1 MTQHTLAESPVLQST
16 TKSKKK
22 KYWQGVAFSTDD
34 GCFCQKRWWQ
44 EGSKVQESTPTQVF
58 GKNIGK
64 SNETTPEEQAVL
76 KLKSMVNKQRDK
88 AYSEDGSTAHVR
100 TLPML
105 AHKYNDH
112 RHKIIFPCYV
122 QPKLDGF
129 RLLQQDGDAWT
140 RKSKDLPE
148 KCIGHLLWDTGGM
161 IVDGE
166 LVLPST
172 VEGVRTSLQ
181 QTAAAAKKF
190 DHIRSP
196 KLVHWVYD
204 QISDEPFGDRI
215 MDLAAR
221 LDYAHSQGFVAQ
233 VQLVVTE
240 QVANHDEIQIF
251 YEKCIDMGF
260 EGIMVR
266 HSKQG
271 YTIKH
276 RVDHL
281 LKLKPF
287 DDAEFKI
294 IEVYEG
300 EGGHKGLAIFKCDA
314 GNGNGSTVSAVPKGT
329 HAYRARLWRDREK
342 YIGTWLTIKYQYL
355 SDENIPVFT
364 TGLGI
369 REDL

>member
-1 MTQHTLAESPVLQST
+1 MTQRTLAESPVLQST

-22 KYWQGVAFSTDD
+22 KYWQGVAFSTDE

-44 EGSKVQESTPTQVF
+44 EGSKRQESAPTQVF
-58 GKNIGK
+58 GKNIGRT
-64 SNETTPEEQAVL
+64 NETTPEEQAVL
-76 KLKSMVNKQRDK
+76 KLKSMISKQRDK
-88 AYSEDGSTAHVR
+88 SYSEDGSATHIHA
-100 TLPML
+100 LPML

-129 RLLQQDGDAWT
+129 RLLQQNGDAWT
-140 RKSKDLPE
+140 RKSKDLPNE
-148 KCIGHLLWDTGGM
+148 CIKHLLWDTGGL

-166 LVLPST
+166 LVLPSM
-172 VEGVRTSLQ
+172 VDGERTSLQ
-181 QTAAAAKKF
+181 QIAAAAKKF
-190 DHIRSP
+190 DHVRSP

-204 QISDEPFGDRI
+204 LISDEPFSKRI
-215 MDLAAR
+215 AELQRR
-221 LDYAHSQGFVAQ
+221 LHDVHTRGFAAQ

-240 QVANHDEIQIF
+240 RVDNHEEIQAF
-251 YEKCIDMGF
+251 YEKCIGLGF

-266 HSKQG
+266 HSNAG

-287 DDAEFKI
+287 EDAEFKI

-300 EGGHKGLAIFKCDA
+300 TGGHKGLAIFKCDA

-329 HAYRARLWRDREK
+329 HEYRAQLWRDRK
-342 YIGTWLTIKYQYL
+342 KLIGKILTIKYQYL